1 MLDFNIISSGSSG
14 NCIILDNNI
23 MLDCGV
29 AYKKIEKY
37 LKDIRIIFISHR
49 HHDHLLPSTIKKIA
63 YEYPN
68 IKFIVGYTLAEV
80 LIECNVNRKNIF
92 ALQLKKWYD
101 IGIAKIK
108 LDYLIHDVPNCAI
121 HIEYKNNKI
130 IYATDTSEIN
140 HIEAKDYNYYLIEAN
155 YETDEELLE
164 KIKEDKEK
172 NNGFSYRERVLKT
185 HLSQLQAI
193 NWLDKNKNKDSV
205 YYFIHQHKEKEKGD

>member
-1 MLDFNIISSGSSG
+1 MLEFNFIGSGSTG
-14 NCIILDNNI
+14 NCIILDNTI

-37 LKDIRIIFISHR
+37 LKDIKVIFISHR
-49 HHDHLLPSTIKKIA
+49 HHDHLLPSTVKKIS

-68 IKFIVGYTLAEV
+68 IKFIVGFK
-80 LIECNVNRKNIF
+80 LIDDLLENGVPKKNIF
-92 ALQLKKWYD
+92 ALELDKKYD

-108 LDYLIHDVPNCAI
+108 LDYLIHDVPNYAI

-164 KIKEDKEK
+164 IIKKDKEM

-193 NWLDKNKNKDSV
+193 NWLDKNKNKNSV
-205 YYFIHQHKEKEKGD
+205 YYFMHQHIEKGE